1 MYSSKF
7 TVSIHILS
15 MIALSDGKP
24 ITSEYIAGSINTNSA
39 LIRRLMSLLKKADL
53 ITTQTKVGATGLAK
67 PSEQISLSEVF
78 KAVERETTL
87 FAIHED
93 TNRDCPVGARIGKV
107 LANVNDQVQSQ
118 VDLTLSSIH
127 LSDIL
132 EGLK

>member
-1 MYSSKF
+1 
-7 TVSIHILS
+7 

-39 LIRRLMSLLKKADL
+39 LVRRLMSSLKKAGL
-53 ITTQTKVGATGLAK
+53 ITTQTRIGATGLAK

-78 KAVERETTL
+78 RAVERETTL

-93 TNRDCPVGARIGKV
+93 TNHDCPVGARIGKL
-107 LANVNDQVQSQ
+107 LANVNDQVQTQ
-118 VDLTLSSIH
+118 IDLTLSSIH

>member
-24 ITSEYIAGSINTNSA
+24 ITSEYIAGSINTNPA
-39 LIRRLMSLLKKADL
+39 LVRRLMSALKKAGL
-53 ITTQTKVGATGLAK
+53 ITTQTKLGATGLTK
-67 PSEQISLSEVF
+67 PSEKIALSEVF
-78 KAVERETTL
+78 HAVEGETTL

-93 TNRDCPVGARIGKV
+93 TNHDCPVGARIGKV
-107 LANVNDQVQSQ
+107 LASVNDQVQAQ
-118 VDLTLSSIH
+118 VDQTLTSIH